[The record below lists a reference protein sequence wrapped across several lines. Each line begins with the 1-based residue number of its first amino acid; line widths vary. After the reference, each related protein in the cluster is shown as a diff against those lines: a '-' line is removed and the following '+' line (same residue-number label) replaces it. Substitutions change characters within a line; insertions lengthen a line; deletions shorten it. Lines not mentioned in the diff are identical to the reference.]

1 MNRPTPDPSQEG
13 NRHPSASCPFP
24 SWEGLGVGSWS
35 QCMRESEWRLSMN
48 LGIVGPRLWSQTYPQ
63 RVRIYESAAASIL
76 ASDISKIPSQR
87 MGWSHSDP
95 NPTSLRDIVTTKIGD
110 VSDARFRHQRGP
122 NALADRM
129 DWLQFQVSAKKK
141 KKKKRKK

>member
-1 MNRPTPDPSQEG
+1 
-13 NRHPSASCPFP
+13 
-24 SWEGLGVGSWS
+24 
-35 QCMRESEWRLSMN
+35 MN